1 MRWITS
7 LLAVL
12 IGACGGA
19 EPPEVSDAASGADE
33 GNGAEVVA
41 GGGVGGGAPMSL
53 PGGFVIT
60 APDGWSLARAEPGYT
75 ELRGPDG
82 TEFVLVQA
90 VLGPAGDAL
99 RSLQRLARA
108 SLGPM
113 RSVEVLATR
122 GSASEAQALLRG
134 VGDDGAL
141 RGQALLAVRGGGA
154 TLFVIGA
161 DEEDFAE
168 LAPELVAIL
177 RSFGRAPAAASGTN
191 ALASGGKPAAQAP
204 PAAASLAYRRV
215 VDAKEQAYSMELP
228 QGWSVDVAMHRE
240 GTETR
245 PEASARSPDGRIL
258 LFFNDRN
265 VGTFTVPNPTLTSLG
280 FAEGA
285 IYNPAGRPTLVWRYL
300 GGADFAAWWLPS
312 RFGGARVTGGQARP
326 DIARLIA
333 ESRYRYG
340 NAVGG
345 SVESGE
351 IRFEVDGRRGF
362 VHATTE
368 SFGSPDSR
376 NWSVIFHHGY
386 LADPAVEAVAAQALA
401 HAVATTR
408 IDLRWLQR
416 ERRISA
422 IDAERQRETM
432 DQTAAIF
439 RATEV
444 ARTAASDERARVM
457 GDLLTGTFR
466 VLDPSTG
473 ETGTVQAGS
482 NFYYRV
488 PQSDRVIGTDV
499 DAGRPVDLAPLIRLD
514 WDR

>member
-1 MRWITS
+1 MKT
-7 LLAVL
+7 AV
-12 IGACGGA
+12 
-19 EPPEVSDAASGADE
+19 
-33 GNGAEVVA
+33 
-41 GGGVGGGAPMSL
+41 
-53 PGGFVIT
+53 
-60 APDGWSLARAEPGYT
+60 
-75 ELRGPDG
+75 
-82 TEFVLVQA
+82 
-90 VLGPAGDAL
+90 
-99 RSLQRLARA
+99 
-108 SLGPM
+108 
-113 RSVEVLATR
+113 
-122 GSASEAQALLRG
+122 
-134 VGDDGAL
+134 
-141 RGQALLAVRGGGA
+141 
-154 TLFVIGA
+154 
-161 DEEDFAE
+161 
-168 LAPELVAIL
+168 
-177 RSFGRAPAAASGTN
+177 
-191 ALASGGKPAAQAP
+191 
-204 PAAASLAYRRV
+204 
-215 VDAKEQAYSMELP
+215 
-228 QGWSVDVAMHRE
+228 
-240 GTETR
+240 
-245 PEASARSPDGRIL
+245 
-258 LFFNDRN
+258 
-265 VGTFTVPNPTLTSLG
+265 
-280 FAEGA
+280 
-285 IYNPAGRPTLVWRYL
+285 
-300 GGADFAAWWLPS
+300 
-312 RFGGARVTGGQARP
+312 
-326 DIARLIA
+326 
-333 ESRYRYG
+333 
-340 NAVGG
+340 

-514 WDR
+514 WGR